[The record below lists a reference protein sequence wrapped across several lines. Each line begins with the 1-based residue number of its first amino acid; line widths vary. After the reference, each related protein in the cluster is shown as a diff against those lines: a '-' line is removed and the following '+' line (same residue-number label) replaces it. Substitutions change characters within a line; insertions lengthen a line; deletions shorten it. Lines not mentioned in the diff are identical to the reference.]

1 MKTILLALLLLVSS
15 SQATD
20 QKTMSGKVISV
31 ADGDTMTILTGN
43 NRKIKIR
50 LQGIDAPEKSQA
62 FGAKA
67 KDYLNKLC
75 YGKKVTVKKD
85 KKDMYGRL
93 LGIVYVDG
101 ENVNE
106 EMVRRGLAWHY
117 KHFSN
122 DTRLE
127 YLERLA
133 RKAKL
138 NIWSQK
144 NPVPPY
150 EYRKNKKKKS
160 K

>member
-1 MKTILLALLLLVSS
+1 MKSILLALFLLVSS
-15 SQATD
+15 SQTTD
-20 QKTMSGKVISV
+20 KNTMSGKVISV

-50 LQGIDAPEKSQA
+50 LQGIDAPEKGQD
-62 FGAKA
+62 FGNKA

-75 YGKKVTVKKD
+75 YGKKVTVKKG

-93 LGIVYVDG
+93 LTTVYVDG
-101 ENVNE
+101 RNVNE

-127 YLERLA
+127 YLERMA
-133 RKAKL
+133 RKEKL
-138 NIWSQK
+138 NIWSKK

-150 EYRKNKKKKS
+150 EYRKIKKKKNR
-160 K
+160 